1 MNFNREILESI
12 CESIRQ
18 YTDNNAFYIDGQYY
32 TYAQFAE
39 RISAIRGIICAA
51 EVDEQIWGLAIQ
63 DNLDTYASIFALWME
78 GKAYVPL
85 HPSWPADRIAS
96 IIDQIELHNILVTDD
111 ADIVYPATTRYTLHA
126 TRSTLNSPLSTLHAT
141 RSLGAWKETN
151 EDALAYILFT
161 SGSTGIPKGVQLT
174 RGNIAA
180 FMDSFWKTGI
190 TITPE
195 DRCMQ
200 VFDLTFDVSVQSYL
214 VALTRGACV
223 YTVPYGQVKYLYAA
237 SLIQEQKITF
247 GAMAPSML
255 TYLRPYFDEFD
266 ATSMRQC
273 ILTAEACP
281 VDLMEAWYKCAPNVE
296 IYDFYGPTEATIYC
310 TYYKLTRGGNNL
322 SLNGIISIGKPMANV
337 QAIILD
343 EDGNII
349 PEQSGAEHK
358 GELCVAG
365 PQVTLGYW
373 NNPEKNASSFFT
385 LPSKEDIEQRS
396 KVVSDADYFGKLCY
410 KTADPLKYNLLKEN
424 AKRMRNNPTEAEAA
438 LWNYLREEQSGA
450 KFRRQHIID
459 DFIADFACLELRL
472 IIEVD
477 GGYHNEAE
485 QKEADDARDRVLKYY
500 GFKTLR
506 FTNEEVLCNT
516 DNVIATIKYEVDFQR
531 HLAAANNNHLPITG
545 ETGEGAI
552 RYYHTGDL
560 CYWDES
566 GNIMYSGRID
576 QQAKI
581 QGFRVEL
588 GEIEYHVREYF
599 NKEKRVM
606 AIAFQNDKNLTEIAL
621 FIESQPLDTKP
632 LVEYMRSK
640 MPHYMIPTRIF
651 FEPEFPLNKSEKVD
665 RNALKQMI

>member
-1 MNFNREILESI
+1 MQFINQILCPVRESI
-12 CESIRQ
+12 ANYNDR
-18 YTDNNAFYIDGQYY
+18 NAFYIDGQYY
-32 TYAQFAE
+32 TYRQLAE
-39 RISAIRGIICAA
+39 RVSAIRGIIRAA
-51 EVDEQIWGLAIQ
+51 EMDEQIWGLAIQ
-63 DNLDTYASIFALWME
+63 DNLDTYASIIALWME

-96 IIDQIELHNILVTDD
+96 IIDQIGCHNVI
-111 ADIVYPATTRYTLHA
+111 TTEDGALFGVVA
-126 TRSTLNSPLSTLHAT
+126 STLYTIHCTSKAEYTTDLLDD
-141 RSLGAWKETN
+141 WKEVS
-151 EDALAYILFT
+151 EDDLAYILFT
-161 SGSTGIPKGVQLT
+161 SGSTGTPKGVQLS
-174 RGNIAA
+174 RKNIAT

-214 VALTRGACV
+214 VALTHGACV

-281 VDLMEAWYKCAPNVE
+281 VDLMEDWYKCAPNVE

-310 TYYKLTRGGNNL
+310 TYYKLTRGGKNL
-322 SLNGIISIGKPMANV
+322 SLNGIISIGRPMANV
-337 QAIILD
+337 QAIIID

-349 PEQSGAEHK
+349 PEKSGAEHK

-365 PQVTLGYW
+365 DQVTPGYW
-373 NNPEKNASSFFT
+373 KNEEKNTSSFFV
-385 LPSKEDIEQRS
+385 R
-396 KVVSDADYFGKLCY
+396 
-410 KTADPLKYNLLKEN
+410 
-424 AKRMRNNPTEAEAA
+424 
-438 LWNYLREEQSGA
+438 
-450 KFRRQHIID
+450 
-459 DFIADFACLELRL
+459 
-472 IIEVD
+472 D
-477 GGYHNEAE
+477 G
-485 QKEADDARDRVLKYY
+485 V
-500 GFKTLR
+500 
-506 FTNEEVLCNT
+506 
-516 DNVIATIKYEVDFQR
+516 
-531 HLAAANNNHLPITG
+531 
-545 ETGEGAI
+545 

-588 GEIEYHVREYF
+588 GEIEFHAREYF

-621 FIESQPLDTKP
+621 FIESAELDTKD
-632 LVEYMRSK
+632 LITYMRSK
-640 MPHYMIPTRIF
+640 MPHYMIPTRMIF
-651 FEPEFPLNKSEKVD
+651 IENFPLNKSEKVD
-665 RNALKQMI
+665 RNALKGKLN

>member
-1 MNFNREILESI
+1 MQFINQILCPVRESI
-12 CESIRQ
+12 ANYNDR
-18 YTDNNAFYIDGQYY
+18 NAFYIDGQYY
-32 TYAQFAE
+32 TYRQLAE
-39 RISAIRGIICAA
+39 RVSAIRGLIRAA

-63 DNLDTYASIFALWME
+63 DNLDTYASILALWME

-96 IIDQIELHNILVTDD
+96 IIDQIELHNILITED
-111 ADIVYPATTRYTLHA
+111 ADIVYPTTTHYTLHA
-126 TRSTLNSPLSTLHAT
+126 TRYTLNSTL
-141 RSLGAWKETN
+141 LLDDWKEVS
-151 EDALAYILFT
+151 EDDLAYILFT
-161 SGSTGIPKGVQLT
+161 SGSTGTPKGVQLS
-174 RGNIAA
+174 RKNIAT

-214 VALTRGACV
+214 VALTHGACV

-281 VDLMEAWYKCAPNVE
+281 VDLMEDWYKCAPNVE

-310 TYYKLTRGGNNL
+310 TYYKLTRGGKNL
-322 SLNGIISIGKPMANV
+322 SLNGIISIGRPMANV
-337 QAIILD
+337 QAIIID

-349 PEQSGAEHK
+349 PEKSGAEHK

-365 PQVTLGYW
+365 DQVTPGYW
-373 NNPEKNASSFFT
+373 KNEEKNTSSFFV
-385 LPSKEDIEQRS
+385 R
-396 KVVSDADYFGKLCY
+396 
-410 KTADPLKYNLLKEN
+410 
-424 AKRMRNNPTEAEAA
+424 
-438 LWNYLREEQSGA
+438 
-450 KFRRQHIID
+450 
-459 DFIADFACLELRL
+459 
-472 IIEVD
+472 D
-477 GGYHNEAE
+477 G
-485 QKEADDARDRVLKYY
+485 V
-500 GFKTLR
+500 
-506 FTNEEVLCNT
+506 
-516 DNVIATIKYEVDFQR
+516 
-531 HLAAANNNHLPITG
+531 
-545 ETGEGAI
+545 

-588 GEIEYHVREYF
+588 GEIEFHAREYF

-621 FIESQPLDTKP
+621 FIESAELDTKD
-632 LVEYMRSK
+632 LITYMRSK
-640 MPHYMIPTRIF
+640 MPHYMIPTRMIF
-651 FEPEFPLNKSEKVD
+651 IENFPLNKSEKVD
-665 RNALKQMI
+665 RNALKGKLN